1 MLDWRSH
8 WGSSHP
14 GYRRASDWWTLSQ
27 TDSRRQPIAA
37 KTEERTR
44 RWGSTA
50 TRARLK
56 QERLRFPKRRTS
68 CSFPLE
74 YSPEKA
80 WREAPLS
87 EPATPPS
94 WCVGRRYDSM
104 AQPRTKRNEQMEYAC
119 SASIDKHWVVRAE
132 LVRLITDIQLHI
144 LTCTSAA
151 SPAPAPRRD
160 EAFLFSNCK
169 KGRNKNKKTI
179 TRQTNR
185 RGKKQPLDTF
195 FRRSRASCVRYGG
208 RLSLHFRILSIVFFR
223 FSPVKGGC
231 SKTWSWGYSTVA
243 NADSYL

>member
-119 SASIDKHWVVRAE
+119 SASIDKHWVVHGRAGATHH
-132 LVRLITDIQLHI
+132 RHPAAYSHLH
-144 LTCTSAA
+144 LCSV
-151 SPAPAPRRD
+151 SC
-160 EAFLFSNCK
+160 S
-169 KGRNKNKKTI
+169 
-179 TRQTNR
+179 
-185 RGKKQPLDTF
+185 
-195 FRRSRASCVRYGG
+195 RSQARWSV
-208 RLSLHFRILSIVFFR
+208 SL
-223 FSPVKGGC
+223 
-231 SKTWSWGYSTVA
+231 
-243 NADSYL
+243 